1 MKISVR
7 FPKGIPY
14 FRLRDGQIAKML
26 NDFADT
32 SVTHIKAETR
42 AGRDIKGSKFTR
54 LRISTAKG
62 KKKRG
67 SSTPTKPL
75 LDTGRMVDRI
85 KRNKTANKLSLE
97 SEIKVSNDRQ
107 EVASY
112 HLEGSGSLPVR
123 KFFGI
128 GKKLEGKF
136 NKLIKLRIKKLIAVK
151 RRR

>member
-32 SVTHIKAETR
+32 SVTHIKAETKSGKDV
-42 AGRDIKGSKFTR
+42 AGRKFTR
-54 LRISTAKG
+54 LRASTAKG

-67 SSTPTKPL
+67 SKTPTKPL
-75 LDTGRMVDRI
+75 LDTGRMVGGI
-85 KRNKTANKLSLE
+85 YRNKTASKLSLE
-97 SEIKVSNDRQ
+97 SQIKVPNNRQ

-128 GKKLEGKF
+128 GKKLEGKL